1 MYVSLSQIF
10 ERLPYGI
17 HVMLISNFKLILS
30 IFYDISQLLQKRW
43 KVTSF
48 VKVCLKMRSQEF
60 DQFDQQARAGHP
72 TGSRLRV
79 NQAGGLMNRDSR
91 DLEGNLQKIRS
102 NIRSWKPPVGWS
114 CPSPTI
120 GSSLLFATFP
130 FLKRQLLHFTESWIL
145 MVFKFRLQ
153 LALCNM

>member
-1 MYVSLSQIF
+1 MVFMLYDFKFQIVIINLQ
-10 ERLPYGI
+10 RNIPTIAKWLK
-17 HVMLISNFKLILS
+17 SNFHCS
-30 IFYDISQLLQKRW
+30 NQ
-43 KVTSF
+43 
-48 VKVCLKMRSQEF
+48 VCLKMRSQEF
-60 DQFDQQARAGHP
+60 DQFDQQARAGHL

-102 NIRSWKPPVGWS
+102 NIRRWKPPVGWS

-130 FLKRQLLHFTESWIL
+130 ILKRQLLHFTES
-145 MVFKFRLQ
+145 
-153 LALCNM
+153 

>member
-1 MYVSLSQIF
+1 MYLSLSQIF
-10 ERLPYGI
+10 ERLPNGV
-17 HVMLISNFKLILS
+17 HVDFKLILS
-30 IFYDISQLLQKRW
+30 IFYDISQLLQKCW
-43 KVTSF
+43 KVTSI

-130 FLKRQLLHFTESWIL
+130 FLKRQLLHFTESWIRR
-145 MVFKFRLQ
+145 VFKFRLQ
-153 LALCNM
+153 LAWPCVTCK

>member
-1 MYVSLSQIF
+1 MYLSISQIF
-10 ERLPYGI
+10 ERLPNGV
-17 HVMLISNFKLILS
+17 HVDFKLILS
-30 IFYDISQLLQKRW
+30 IFYDISQLLQKCW
-43 KVTSF
+43 KVTSIV
-48 VKVCLKMRSQEF
+48 VKVCLKMWSQEF

-145 MVFKFRLQ
+145 RVFKFRLQ
-153 LALCNM
+153 LALCNL